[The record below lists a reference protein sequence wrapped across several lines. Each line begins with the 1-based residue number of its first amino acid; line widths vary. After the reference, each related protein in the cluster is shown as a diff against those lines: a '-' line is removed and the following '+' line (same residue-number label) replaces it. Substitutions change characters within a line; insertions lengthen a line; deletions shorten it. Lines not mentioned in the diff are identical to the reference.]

1 MSYDFVNAPRRA
13 LAKIEIQGSTVWGG
27 ISSYNRDL
35 TFTEVASGETD
46 SLDIKLHD
54 CDNHWLNDWLI
65 DKGTRLLA
73 RIELENWDKSNRLS
87 DRSCNSFYINPRE
100 WHKKYEEVGESFSQC
115 HSTRYMQ

>member
-1 MSYDFVNAPRRA
+1 MMKYSYHRGGKIMSYDFVNAPRRA

-54 CDNHWLNDWLI
+54 CDNHWLNDWYTTFGK
-65 DKGTRLLA
+65 D
-73 RIELENWDKSNRLS
+73 
-87 DRSCNSFYINPRE
+87 
-100 WHKKYEEVGESFSQC
+100 
-115 HSTRYMQ
+115 